1 MTSDVDADSVR
12 RHNEQFAHKEPSV
25 PTESAAVL
33 PTLESF
39 PEAVRK
45 AVPNC
50 SMVRLRDKGVQ
61 IAAFPSA
68 LSFMPSCISL
78 GTCVKRLV
86 SSSSV
91 SPTLQSSPDALDLP
105 QMRCRDRW
113 ESAPG
118 VCPCDAGMQ
127 FPAFHPRC
135 LSRRCSFASA
145 VCSCRLNSELFCNL
159 THAEKL
165 YQRRCGY

>member
-1 MTSDVDADSVR
+1 M
-12 RHNEQFAHKEPSV
+12 
-25 PTESAAVL
+25 
-33 PTLESF
+33 
-39 PEAVRK
+39 
-45 AVPNC
+45 PNC
-50 SMVRLRDKGVQ
+50 SMVRLQDEAVQ
-61 IAAFPSA
+61 FPAFPIRVVSHA
-68 LSFMPSCISL
+68 AVHPTRHL
-78 GTCVKRLV
+78 TCVKRFV

-91 SPTLQSSPDALDLP
+91 SPTLHSSPDALDLP

-113 ESAPG
+113 KSAPG